1 MYIILQ
7 YVMCVMHDI
16 YTHTHIYICID
27 TGVWSG
33 IVYIYIVLFI
43 FIYLFMYLYL
53 RVSVKVKSWA
63 TSTAR
68 HFRWGAPSG
77 PNLPRERVTEA
88 ALTGEVVEWKDC
100 RVPGCLS
107 KNTAAPAER
116 LRSFHVFKDH

>member
-1 MYIILQ
+1 MY
-7 YVMCVMHDI
+7 V
-16 YTHTHIYICID
+16 CID
-27 TGVWSG
+27 TGVWYC
-33 IVYIYIVLFI
+33 IYIYLFI
-43 FIYLFMYLYL
+43 MHLFIYIIYIYLFMYLYL
-53 RVSVKVKSWA
+53 CVSVKVKSWA

-100 RVPGCLS
+100 QVPGCLS
-107 KNTAAPAER
+107 KNTAAPVER

>member
-1 MYIILQ
+1 MY
-7 YVMCVMHDI
+7 VC
-16 YTHTHIYICID
+16 
-27 TGVWSG
+27 
-33 IVYIYIVLFI
+33 
-43 FIYLFMYLYL
+43 MYLYL
-53 RVSVKVKSWA
+53 YLYLYLCLVSVKVKSWA

-107 KNTAAPAER
+107 KNTAAPVER